1 MNTVARRMRLIE
13 SQGYFLLFWVLFILI
28 FYAVGYIHKPPAL
41 PSNSS
46 VTDFLNRYG
55 VYIPLLLGIISVLK
69 SYILKF
75 IFWILHLRNWF
86 LTVCIYLLIYWFWL
100 GVWIQLHY
108 FEPRYTDI
116 AIAIIDQYA
125 LPLIFSSA
133 VVLFTVIF
141 LSFFKKK

>member
-1 MNTVARRMRLIE
+1 MNTVARRTRLIE

-28 FYAVGYIHKPPAL
+28 FYAVGSIHKLPAL

-46 VTDFLNRYG
+46 ITDFLNKYG
-55 VYIPLLLGIISVLK
+55 IYIPLVLGTISILK

-75 IFWILHLRNWF
+75 IFWVLHLRSWF
-86 LTVCIYLLIYWFWL
+86 VTICIYFLIYGFWL
-100 GVWIQLHY
+100 GVWIQLRY
-108 FEPRYTDI
+108 FEPKYTEI

-125 LPLIFSSA
+125 LPLICASSS
-133 VVLFTVIF
+133 VIIGVIL